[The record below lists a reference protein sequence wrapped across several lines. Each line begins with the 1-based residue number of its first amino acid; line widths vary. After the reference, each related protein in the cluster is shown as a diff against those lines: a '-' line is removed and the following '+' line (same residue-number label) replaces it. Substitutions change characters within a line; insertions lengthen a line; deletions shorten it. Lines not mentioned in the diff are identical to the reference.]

1 MSQTLPSADIFTK
14 ISDTS
19 ERTRLLKDLAG
30 SRSEIH
36 AKKPDPTSDVFV
48 LMAYDFSNDKISCKL
63 IGATTPLPPRGNLI
77 ATFFVGGEKYF
88 IQAEFTTI
96 ADQVVLNLTGHHLFH
111 LQRRE
116 DYRIRIPSSYR
127 ALLELV
133 SINNQTK
140 KQSIPMMDLSGGGCR
155 IQVDPKILPFKVQ
168 DTLKGHLFL
177 PDRDPIQVTCSVRHV
192 RIDNHGRGP
201 MICGIQFVGL
211 TEPVKNRIIAVVMDL
226 YRELFVGRGH
236 N

>member
-1 MSQTLPSADIFTK
+1 MNQPLPSADIFTR

-19 ERTRLLKDLAG
+19 ERTRLFEDLAA
-30 SRSEIH
+30 SRSELH
-36 AKKPDPTSDVFV
+36 AKKPDPTGDVFV
-48 LMAYDFSNDKISCKL
+48 LMAYDFSNEKLSCKL
-63 IGATTPLPPRGNLI
+63 IGATNPLPPKGNLI

-88 IQAEFTTI
+88 IQTDFSAI
-96 ADQVVLNLTGHHLFH
+96 ADQVTLSLTGNHLFH

-116 DYRIRIPSSYR
+116 DYRIRIPSSYK

-133 SINNQTK
+133 SINSQTK
-140 KQSIPMMDLSGGGCR
+140 KHSIPMMDLSGGGCR
-155 IQVDPKILPFKVQ
+155 IQVDPKQLPFKVH

-177 PDRDPIQVTCSVRHV
+177 PDREPILVNCSIRHI
-192 RIDNHGRGP
+192 RTENHGKGP

-226 YRELFVGRGH
+226 YRELFVGRS
-236 N
+236 